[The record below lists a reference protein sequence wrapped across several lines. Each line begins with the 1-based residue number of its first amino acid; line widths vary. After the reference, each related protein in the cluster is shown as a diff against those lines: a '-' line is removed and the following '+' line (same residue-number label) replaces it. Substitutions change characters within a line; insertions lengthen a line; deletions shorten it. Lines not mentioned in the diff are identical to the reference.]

1 MTGYLHFLYQ
11 LCPFLFSIMPAK
23 IARSGIINDSF
34 DSALSSL
41 LQPLQLVP
49 VFDTRVEKLSAI
61 RDRFSLGS
69 SAFVI
74 L

>member
-1 MTGYLHFLYQ
+1 
-11 LCPFLFSIMPAK
+11 MPAK
-23 IARSGIINDSF
+23 IVRSGIINDSF